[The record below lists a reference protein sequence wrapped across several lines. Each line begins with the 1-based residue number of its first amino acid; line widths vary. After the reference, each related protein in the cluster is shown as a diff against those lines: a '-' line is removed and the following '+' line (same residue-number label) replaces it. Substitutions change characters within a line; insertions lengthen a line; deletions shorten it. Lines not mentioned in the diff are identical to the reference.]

1 VRATHRETVRRGAI
15 AEMMQEVL
23 EAIFRLNRLRYSI
36 FGGA

>member
-23 EAIFRLNRLRYSI
+23 ERNFQIESFAL
-36 FGGA
+36 